1 MSVHPILFNYYINKI
16 FIINTI
22 YIWFLSTHLNKF
34 NIFSI
39 FILKINISPIHH
51 MYFQNYTDLLQS
63 KFALAL

>member
-1 MSVHPILFNYYINKI
+1 MQ
-16 FIINTI
+16 